1 VNVNREKSQELGISA
16 TIFMPL
22 GVPVPKLLATRGYG
36 AEVVPYDRWSE
47 SREEIGARLAAERG
61 LELVKPYD
69 DPLVMAGQGTV
80 ALELLE
86 GRFGEGDA
94 VRVDA
99 REGEL
104 TFGRSV
110 AEPAAV

>member
-1 VNVNREKSQELGISA
+1 MAKTDGID
-16 TIFMPL
+16 L
-22 GVPVPKLLATRGYG
+22 
-36 AEVVPYDRWSE
+36 
-47 SREEIGARLAAERG
+47 
-61 LELVKPYD
+61 
-69 DPLVMAGQGTV
+69 QGPI
-80 ALELLE
+80 E